1 MKDQMSAT
9 GRVLLVG
16 AGPGDPELLTV
27 RAHRIIS
34 QADVIV
40 HDRLVSPEILALA
53 PKCARRIDVG
63 KMPRRH
69 PVPQERI
76 NEILV
81 ELALGGDTVVR
92 LKGGDPFIFGR
103 GGEEMEAV
111 RDAGI
116 DVEVVPG
123 ITAAQAASAATR
135 VPLTQ
140 RGMVTGLRYVTGHCK
155 ADAPL
160 DLDWA
165 GLADRDTTLVIYM
178 GAANMTEIAAQ
189 LIAHGMPRD
198 LPVLAVASAT
208 TPRETR
214 LVSRLDSI
222 AGDLAEAGLA
232 APVLFIVGAVAGLYR
247 PGAVAAI
254 ARAAGL
260 RACGAVHA

>member
-1 MKDQMSAT
+1 MKDHMSST

-34 QADVIV
+34 QAEVIV

-53 PKCARRIDVG
+53 PSHARRIDVG
-63 KMPRRH
+63 KTPRRH

-76 NEILV
+76 NELLID
-81 ELALGGDTVVR
+81 LALAGDAVVR

-111 RDAGI
+111 RAAGI
-116 DVEVVPG
+116 PVEVIPG

-140 RGMVTGLRYVTGHCK
+140 RGVVTGLRYVTGHCR
-155 ADAPL
+155 AGAPL

-165 GLADRDTTLVIYM
+165 GLADPETTLVIYM
-178 GAANMTEIAAQ
+178 GAANMAEISAK
-189 LIAHGMPRD
+189 LISHGMPKD
-198 LPVLAVASAT
+198 LPVLAVSSAT
-208 TPRETR
+208 TPREKR
-214 LVSRLDSI
+214 LISELGLI
-222 AGDLAEAGLA
+222 ASDVIEAALP
-232 APVLFIVGAVAGLYR
+232 APVLFIVGDVVGLHRADAVSD
-247 PGAVAAI
+247 I
-254 ARAAGL
+254 ARSAAL
-260 RACGAVHA
+260 PARRALHA

>member
-1 MKDQMSAT
+1 MKDLKTAR

-53 PKCARRIDVG
+53 PPHARRIDVG

-81 ELALGGDTVVR
+81 ELALAGDTVVR

-116 DVEVVPG
+116 PFEVVPG

-155 ADAPL
+155 ADEPL

-165 GLADRDTTLVIYM
+165 GLADPETTLVIYM
-178 GAANMTEIAAQ
+178 GAANMAEIAAK

-208 TPRETR
+208 TPREKR

-222 AGDLAEAGLA
+222 TGDLAEAGLV
-232 APVLFIVGAVAGLYR
+232 APVLFVVGQVVDLYR
-247 PGAVAAI
+247 PEAVAPIARGAVVR
-254 ARAAGL
+254 AR
-260 RACGAVHA
+260 GAVHA